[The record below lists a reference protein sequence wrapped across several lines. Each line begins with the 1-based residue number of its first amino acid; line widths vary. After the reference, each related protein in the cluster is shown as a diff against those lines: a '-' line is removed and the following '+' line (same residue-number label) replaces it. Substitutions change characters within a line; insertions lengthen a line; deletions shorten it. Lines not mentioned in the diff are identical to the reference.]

1 MVYIKILL
9 LTVAVIATLGVF
21 GERDKEKAS
30 EYTKVLLGAAM
41 LYIIA
46 TFAES
51 VQSYL
56 L

>member
-9 LTVAVIATLGVF
+9 LAVAVIAALGVF
-21 GERDKEKAS
+21 GERDKEKSS

-46 TFAES
+46 TIAEYA
-51 VQSYL
+51 QNCL
-56 L
+56 H